1 MVMIS
6 NFMLSI
12 VNEFN
17 VYRST
22 GEIYSHLHRHSRKAL
37 FLSKAVSR
45 WKQSLVSLWQKGVSP
60 ATTCFDICLVDP
72 SLQAHWFFSGETS
85 QHTVRLLSA
94 MLGHHGEEVTSEVQL
109 VTTMTS
115 TSCDESEKYSF
126 VHIPLPTTV
135 TLQVQPI
142 SLSSPLVSTDHS
154 TQACYAPMP
163 GQQGLGSSL
172 LTQGSLVQCQPW
184 ATLCQQCPN
193 PWVSNP
199 SAATA
204 RFVGLG
210 GLCCYLLL
218 SAFLTSLSNPTQ
230 NQPHFPPWDMM
241 CFAS

>member
-17 VYRST
+17 VYRSI

-45 WKQSLVSLWQKGVSP
+45 WMLSLWQKGVSP

-94 MLGHHGEEVTSEVQL
+94 MLGHHGEEVISEIQFVP
-109 VTTMTS
+109 TMTS
-115 TSCDESEKYSF
+115 TSCDESEKCSF

-135 TLQVQPI
+135 TLQVEPI
-142 SLSSPLVSTDHS
+142 SLSSPLVSTEHQHCLHTSLLWADAQTVRPRLLPS
-154 TQACYAPMP
+154 DSGKSGTVPAMSDSVPTVPQSM
-163 GQQGLGSSL
+163 GQQPFSCHCQVCRARWAMLLPPAFSFPHLPLKSHTEPATFSTLGHD
-172 LTQGSLVQCQPW
+172 V
-184 ATLCQQCPN
+184 LC
-193 PWVSNP
+193 
-199 SAATA
+199 
-204 RFVGLG
+204 
-210 GLCCYLLL
+210 
-218 SAFLTSLSNPTQ
+218 
-230 NQPHFPPWDMM
+230 
-241 CFAS
+241 